1 MLSISQS
8 KYIRSLALQKFRK
21 EHHAYLVEGIK
32 IANEYLANP
41 QQHILIIAAV
51 DSWIQQHPLLIAAHP
66 SATVICVSDT
76 ELAQISQLHTPNK
89 VLLVVQHASTQAPL
103 APITDWCLALDDI
116 RDPGNM
122 GTILRIADWFGISQV
137 LLSAQCVDA
146 YSPKVVQAAMGA
158 QLRVGIHTVSIVEYL
173 RSSPLPS
180 YAAVLA
186 GSNVYSIAPAKPGII
201 IIGSEATGISAQV
214 LQAATHRITIPQ
226 RGGAESLNA
235 GVSAGILC
243 ALLLGG

>member
-21 EHHAYLVEGIK
+21 EHQAYLVEGEK
-32 IANEYLANP
+32 IAQEYLADTR
-41 QQHILIIAAV
+41 QRIIIIAAL
-51 DSWIQQHPLLIAAHP
+51 DSWLQQHPQYIAAHP
-66 SATVICVSDT
+66 SATVISVTDT
-76 ELAQISQLHTPNK
+76 ELAQISQLHSPNK
-89 VLLVVQHASTQAPL
+89 VLLVVQHSTPQAP
-103 APITDWCLALDDI
+103 PTPSSDWCLALDDI

-122 GTILRIADWFGISQV
+122 GTILRIADWFGIAQV
-137 LLSAQCVDA
+137 LLSPQCVDA

-158 QLRVGIHTVSIVEYL
+158 QLRVGIHTVAILDYL

-186 GSNVYSIAPAKPGII
+186 GSNVYRISPAAPGII

-214 LQAATHRITIPQ
+214 LAAASHRITIPQ